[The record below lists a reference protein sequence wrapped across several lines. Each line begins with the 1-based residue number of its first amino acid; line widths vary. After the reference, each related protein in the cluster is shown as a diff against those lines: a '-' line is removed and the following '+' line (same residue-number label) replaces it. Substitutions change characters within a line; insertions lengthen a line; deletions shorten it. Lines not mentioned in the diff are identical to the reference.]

1 MEEGC
6 SSTVVAVV
14 IAALQ
19 EVEMEQGC
27 NRTCSSCGNSS
38 TSRRWRWRR
47 GVVVEVAVVVIVAL
61 ARGGD
66 GGGV

>member
-6 SSTVVAVV
+6 NSTVVAVV

-27 NRTCSSCGNSS
+27 SRSSCGNSS
-38 TSRRWRWRR
+38 TSRRWRWRK
-47 GVVVEVAVVVIVAL
+47 GVVVLVVVVVIAVS
-61 ARGGD
+61 
-66 GGGV
+66 

>member
-27 NRTCSSCGNSS
+27 SRTCSSCGNSS
-38 TSRRWRWRR
+38 TSRRWKWRS
-47 GVVVEVAVVVIVAL
+47 GVAVLAVVVVVVIAAL
-61 ARGGD
+61 TGGGD
-66 GGGV
+66 G